1 MKCRNC
7 GAEVSADTKV
17 CPYCDNEFESND
29 ADKLSAVNEKA
40 KISSTP
46 IKPLQ
51 QYGRA
56 VPPKVEFRKGWGYLV
71 LIPIIFLFAV
81 AINAAAGSSGE
92 DVSSQL
98 QGTENAEKINIVRNG
113 CPSLIPNITFAEAY
127 ENFFANPDWRYFV
140 ADDEEESEIVEFVGD
155 CTYDGEDAEVYIQFL
170 LYDETDDLA
179 FELYYAGIKKNDI
192 VIDSDDSIIIELIY
206 KPFSDYA
213 ENVLGEPLSDEV
225 EKQFELAYQ
234 SALYDNSIDNAD
246 WYNSDAIG
254 SYEDDGYEKEYEDY
268 YEERDEDYYGEDY
281 EEEYEEENYEDN
293 TDKYVEDYDEEK
305 VSVKKG
311 EYILQNSSSRKLT
324 KNDLKNLSKKQLRL
338 ARNEI
343 YARHGRIFEDI
354 ELQNYFE
361 SQSWYEGTIPAEE
374 FFDSEELNA
383 IERKNILL
391 IKKYE
396 NK

>member
-1 MKCRNC
+1 MKCRSC
-7 GAEVSADTKV
+7 GAEVSAGTKV
-17 CPYCDNEFESND
+17 CPYCDNIFESND
-29 ADKLSAVNEKA
+29 ADKLSAVNK
-40 KISSTP
+40 KVNISSMST
-46 IKPLQ
+46 KPLQ

-71 LIPIIFLFAV
+71 LIPVIFLFV
-81 AINAAAGSSGE
+81 VSINASTGSSGE
-92 DVSSQL
+92 DVSSQF
-98 QGTENAEKINIVRNG
+98 QGTENAGKINIVKNG
-113 CPSLIPNITFAEAY
+113 CPSLIPNITFEEAY
-127 ENFFANPDWRYFV
+127 ETFFANPDWRYFV

-170 LYDETDDLA
+170 LYDETDDLD
-179 FELYYAGIKKNDI
+179 FELYYAGIKQND
-192 VIDSDDSIIIELIY
+192 VVVDSDNSIIIELIY

-225 EKQFELAYQ
+225 EKQFELAYR
-234 SALYDNSIDNAD
+234 SALYDNSLDNTD
-246 WYNSDAIG
+246 FSNSDVSG
-254 SYEDDGYEKEYEDY
+254 SYEEDGYGNEYEDY
-268 YEERDEDYYGEDY
+268 YEENYEEGDKDYYK
-281 EEEYEEENYEDN
+281 EENYEDN
-293 TDKYVEDYDEEK
+293 IDEYLEDYDEEK
-305 VSVKKG
+305 VSAKKG
-311 EYILQNSSSRKLT
+311 EYILQNSSNRKLT
-324 KNDLKNLSKKQLRL
+324 KSDLKNLSKKQLRL

-343 YARHGRIFEDI
+343 YARHGRIFEDT